1 MLLEKKRSKT
11 KQHNRNW
18 KEKKAKTKACFC
30 KIDTLSSRCF
40 ILIQFKWAPST
51 ADEPGAGNI
60 EFPGWFRVLWNCKDA
75 CSNIIEK
82 LSFIQDCCPFH
93 FAPEPV
99 TPLHQMMLLSLLNR
113 TLMQP
118 LSLQTPHSWCL
129 VTAVDKLYFIL
140 VSLFS
145 HAYHSRHTICHS
157 CCGHPE
163 KHMYMYISS

>member
-1 MLLEKKRSKT
+1 M
-11 KQHNRNW
+11 
-18 KEKKAKTKACFC
+18 
-30 KIDTLSSRCF
+30 LSSRCF

-60 EFPGWFRVLWNCKDA
+60 EFPVWFRVLWNCKDA

-129 VTAVDKLYFIL
+129 VTAVDSDIL
-140 VSLFS
+140 SNYTLFLFPS
-145 HAYHSRHTICHS
+145 FPTRTTLVTPFAIPVVVTLKKICICIYLLNCHI
-157 CCGHPE
+157 C
-163 KHMYMYISS
+163 KWK